1 MTMPEVASALAPG
14 LPQRTVGIRPGE
26 KLHEVM
32 ISGDDARMTT
42 ELADRYVIEPEF
54 VEYERKP
61 FSIDGGKRVT
71 DGFTYSSD
79 TNPEWLDAEG
89 LLGLLAG
96 HG

>member
-1 MTMPEVASALAPG
+1 
-14 LPQRTVGIRPGE
+14 
-26 KLHEVM
+26 M
-32 ISGDDARMTT
+32 ISGDDARMTA

-54 VEYERKP
+54 VEYVRTP
-61 FSIDGGKRVT
+61 FSAEGGKRVA

-89 LLGLLAG
+89 LRGLLAG